1 MMDFQRASN
10 LAEGI
15 DKSFYLIIGIDIFF
29 FVLLITLML
38 IFVFRYSRKRHPN
51 AVQIKEHTWL
61 ELTWLVV
68 PLILVLFMFFYTYKK
83 YLPTREVPK
92 DAMNITAIARMWSW
106 EFVYPNGKSSDKL
119 YLPIDKAIKLNLKAT
134 DVVHS
139 IYIPAFRLKED
150 MVPGKDDNYMWF
162 IPTRRDTFEVFCTE
176 YCGVRHSYMLTKAIV
191 LDSILFDEWLAKVEI
206 KKGKDQLP
214 GFEIVKSNSCI
225 GCHSTDGSRLVGP
238 SFKDIFGQER
248 LVETPSGEKKLT
260 VDEAYI
266 KRAINEP
273 DAEIVKGY
281 NKGLMRSYKEVLKDE
296 DIDKIVEYLKAK
308 D

>member
-1 MMDFQRASN
+1 MDFQRASN

-38 IFVFRYSRKRHPN
+38 IFVFRYSRKRHPK
-51 AVQIKEHTWL
+51 AVQIKEHAWL
-61 ELTWLVV
+61 ELTWLIV

-83 YLPTREVPK
+83 YLPTRNVPK

-106 EFVYPNGKSSDKL
+106 EFVYANGKSSDKL
-119 YLPIDKAIKLNLKAT
+119 YLPINKAVKLNLKAT

-162 IPTRRDTFEVFCTE
+162 IPTRKDTFEVFCTE
-176 YCGVRHSYMLTKAIV
+176 YCGVRHAYMLTKAIV
-191 LDSILFDEWLAKVEI
+191 IDSTSFSEWLANVEI

-214 GFEIVKSNSCI
+214 GFELLKNNSCI

-248 LVETPSGEKKLT
+248 LVETPLGEKKVI
-260 VDEAYI
+260 VDKVYI
-266 KRAINEP
+266 KRAIIDP
-273 DAEIVKGY
+273 DAELVKGY
-281 NKGLMRSYKEVLKDE
+281 NKGLMRTYKDVLKEE
-296 DIDKIVEYLKAK
+296 DLDKIVEYLKAK
-308 D
+308 E